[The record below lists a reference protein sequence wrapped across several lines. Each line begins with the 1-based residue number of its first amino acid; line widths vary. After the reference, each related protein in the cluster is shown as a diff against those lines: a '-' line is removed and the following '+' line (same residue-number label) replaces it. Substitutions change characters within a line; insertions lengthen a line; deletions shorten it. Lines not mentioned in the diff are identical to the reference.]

1 MDDGGGKIATR
12 IIAQSGRKGTIKMKN
27 ERMKNE
33 KLLKEGC
40 FFVRGHQ
47 KAGHFCRMRSKNG
60 LLKGACL
67 RLDAADAGGR

>member
-1 MDDGGGKIATR
+1 
-12 IIAQSGRKGTIKMKN
+12 MKN

-60 LLKGACL
+60 LLKGVE
-67 RLDAADAGGR
+67 